1 MLRTTLFRPLKQI
14 KQQAVPKQ
22 LRLASRFKPSGGGR
36 KWKLY
41 LFSFGAGALVAHQIS
56 LFELYELA
64 CNKLPSRADPVEYDK
79 YVVNLEEK
87 LQRLGIVKKL
97 CADPEWKCVRAW
109 ENLSSNV
116 LNSSMMNGT
125 LAQPGGFAVK
135 PMIFLNESREETL
148 TIVHVG
154 RKLCGYPLLIH
165 GGILATIFDENLKR
179 CSLLQ
184 FKNEHKDTPIDYA
197 NEESYSHIH
206 AKDLTLQYKFPTLG
220 DNFIVIRAK
229 CEKFNESDNSVLV
242 KGVIKSPK
250 GRTLVEG
257 TSSFILPPSTRHVVK
272 AKGKEEREVEKKG
285 EEKNKAGW
293 FWK

>member
-1 MLRTTLFRPLKQI
+1 MLKATISRQLQQQI
-14 KQQAVPKQ
+14 RQRVPFSHS
-22 LRLASRFKPSGGGR
+22 RLLSRSRSAGGGR
-36 KWKLY
+36 KANWRFY
-41 LFSFGAGALVAHQIS
+41 LLSFGTGALLAHQIS
-56 LFELYELA
+56 LFEIYEIA
-64 CNKLPSRADPVEYDK
+64 CNKLPSGADLVEYDK
-79 YVVNLEEK
+79 YVVDLEEK
-87 LQRLGIVKKL
+87 LQRLGIVRKL
-97 CADPEWKCVRAW
+97 SGDPEWKCVRAW

-135 PMIFLNESREETL
+135 PMIFLNESKEETL

-165 GGILATIFDENLKR
+165 GGILATILDENLKR

-184 FKNEHKDTPIDYA
+184 FTNKHKDTPIDYA

-206 AKDLTLQYKFPTLG
+206 AKDLTLQYKFPTLA

-229 CEKFNESDNSVLV
+229 CEKYNESENSVLV

-257 TSSFILPPSTRHVVK
+257 TSSYILPPSTKEVAVV
-272 AKGKEEREVEKKG
+272 REQEKK
-285 EEKNKAGW
+285 KVNSGW